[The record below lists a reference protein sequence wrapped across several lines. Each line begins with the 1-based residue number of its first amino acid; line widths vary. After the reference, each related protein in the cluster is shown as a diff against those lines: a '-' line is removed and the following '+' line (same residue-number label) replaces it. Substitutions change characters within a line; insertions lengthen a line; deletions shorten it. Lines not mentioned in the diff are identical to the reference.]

1 MKDNAKK
8 AEIVIPP
15 FKNAVSVT
23 DILIEL
29 LCKQFLELAKWI
41 FPRCF
46 AAVRLLLPD
55 EAVQFGV
62 VLFLLAVL
70 GLKHKIHLPDDVLC
84 DRTGDVFFQGLV
96 VCCYYFCQHITDQ

>member
-55 EAVQFGV
+55 KAVQFAE
-62 VLFLLAVL
+62 VLFFLAVSYT
-70 GLKHKIHLPDDVLC
+70 HLDVYK
-84 DRTGDVFFQGLV
+84 RQG
-96 VCCYYFCQHITDQ
+96 YRDGA